1 MNAVYNRLRGLKAL
15 IIKEFYQIIRDP
27 STILIS
33 IVLPMVLMFL
43 FGYGVSLD
51 LNHLRIGIVM
61 EDTSPDAQSFTKAM
75 TNSPYFD
82 VKIVRDRRELLDDLV
97 SGRIRGYVVI
107 PSYFSKFRDNS
118 SSVAPLQIIAD
129 GSEPNTANFARNYI
143 VGAWQTWLK
152 EEGIS
157 DKLQGQPL
165 VQVQS
170 RFWYNEEL
178 KSRNFLVPGS
188 LAIIMTLI
196 GTMLT
201 ALVVAREWERGTME
215 SLMSTPVSIGDILL
229 GKLIPYYLLGI
240 ISLVICVSIATII
253 YEIPFQGSF
262 FILWLV
268 SSIFLFTALCLGLL
282 ISTLAKNQFLASQIA
297 LVAAFFPS
305 YMLSGFIFEISS
317 MPKWIQTL
325 TYFLPARYYVS
336 DLLSLFLVGNVVEL
350 IVRNTIPI
358 LLMGIVFFWI
368 TKRITVKR
376 LD

>member
-27 STILIS
+27 STVLIS
-33 IVLPMVLMFL
+33 IVMPMILMFL

-61 EDTSPDAQSFTKAM
+61 EDTSPDAQSFTKSI
-75 TNSPYFD
+75 TNSRYFD

-157 DKLQGQPL
+157 NKLQGQPL

-178 KSRNFLVPGS
+178 KSRNYLVPGS

-240 ISLVICVSIATII
+240 ISLIICVSIATMI
-253 YEIPFQGSF
+253 YDIPFQGSF

-268 SSIFLFTALCLGLL
+268 SSIFLFTSLCLGLL

-297 LVAAFFPS
+297 LVVAFFPS

-358 LLMGIVFFWI
+358 LIMGIVFFWI